1 MAYIHL
7 VLRGEK
13 VKKCLTYVIMRERV
27 GMTLT
32 SVGKRSV
39 SEKKRKKV
47 RSVINITYCL
57 IHPKAI
63 FKKLLVYSRVS

>member
-1 MAYIHL
+1 M
-7 VLRGEK
+7 
-13 VKKCLTYVIMRERV
+13 TYVIVRECM

-39 SEKKRKKV
+39 SVKKHKKQEA
-47 RSVINITYCL
+47 VINVTYCL

-63 FKKLLVYSRVS
+63 FKKLLIYSRMS